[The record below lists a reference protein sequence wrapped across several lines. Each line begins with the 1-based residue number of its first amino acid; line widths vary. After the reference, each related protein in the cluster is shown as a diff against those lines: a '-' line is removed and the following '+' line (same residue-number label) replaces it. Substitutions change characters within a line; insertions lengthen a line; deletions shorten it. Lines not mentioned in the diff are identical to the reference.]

1 MRRLHIPM
9 LFLLGI
15 SFLIVPSVWAQS
27 DGDIKQAIIQ
37 ESIANYAGNCPCP
50 YNTDRAG
57 RRCGKRS
64 AYSRPG
70 GRSPICY
77 PEDVTQD
84 MIKSYR
90 QKHGLPLE

>member
-1 MRRLHIPM
+1 MRQLHIPT
-9 LFLLGI
+9 LFVLSLSI
-15 SFLIVPSVWAQS
+15 LMAPPVWAQS
-27 DGDIKQAIIQ
+27 DSDIKQAIIQ
-37 ESIANYAGNCPCP
+37 ESIANYSGNCPCP

-77 PEDVTQD
+77 PEDVTQE

-90 QKHGLPLE
+90 QKHGLPPE